1 MSLKLNF
8 TGVSLVVLSKKL
20 KFFVCVLLVLVSFL
34 LVSCQK
40 KPNELILATTT
51 STMDTGLLDVLL
63 PVFEKKYDVHVK
75 PIAVGT
81 GEAISLGKRGEVD
94 VLLVH
99 SPEAEEEFVAEGY
112 GLNRKAV
119 MHNDF
124 VIIGP
129 RTDPAKIKG
138 LKPIEAFKKIAEA
151 QTNFVTR
158 GDESGTHRK
167 ELKLWQKTDI
177 EPDGDWY
184 IESGQGMAETIR
196 IANEKLSYTLADRGT
211 YLSLRESIE
220 LIILVEKDEDLF
232 NPYGVIAVNPGK
244 FPKVNYEDA
253 RKFIEFL
260 TSKEAQMIIEDFG
273 KEKFGEPLFFPD
285 AL

>member
-63 PVFEKKYDVHVK
+63 PVFEKKYGVHVK

-244 FPKVNYEDA
+244 FSKVNYEDA

>member
-20 KFFVCVLLVLVSFL
+20 TFFVCVLLVFVSFL

-129 RTDPAKIKG
+129 RADPSKIKG

-177 EPDGDWY
+177 EPDGNWY

-211 YLSLRESIE
+211 YLSLRKSIE